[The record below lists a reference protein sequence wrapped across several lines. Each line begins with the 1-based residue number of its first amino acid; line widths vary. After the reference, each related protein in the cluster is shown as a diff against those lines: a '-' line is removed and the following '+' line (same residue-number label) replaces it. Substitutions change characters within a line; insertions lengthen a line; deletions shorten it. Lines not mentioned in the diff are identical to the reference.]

1 MTDVGGRLAIHHP
14 DHEESQHLTAFVAEH
29 QSADPKTPGSG
40 ESLENDELGQEQAL
54 YRFLVDSLTEYA
66 VFAVTPSGVV
76 MSWNAG
82 AEKTFGFA
90 QAEIIGRPF
99 DMIFTAEDARAGE
112 PRNELDSAL
121 SGAQTQ
127 HDRWHVR
134 KDGSR
139 FWGTNTVQPLYNAA
153 GKLLGFTKLVRD
165 TTLNH
170 VALEELSDSEQ
181 QLRLLVESE
190 HDYAIFSIALDGTV
204 TSWNAGAEKLFGYA
218 QTDMIGCNF
227 SNLFTPDDVIAGLP
241 VAELSAATTKGF
253 ANVELFLV
261 RKNGS
266 RFRASGKLNQLRRDA
281 AGQLRGFVKIV
292 HDITEQ
298 DAAYQHER
306 KWSTT
311 FQRAVLPLNLPEV
324 TGLKFDAVY
333 EPGLADAQV
342 GGDWYDA
349 VRLLDGRVLVTI
361 GDVGGRGLEAAVVVG
376 VVRQIMRGIAQLHA
390 DPALVLDAADRALAI
405 EYPDVYVTAWVGIL
419 DLVTRTITYSCAG
432 HPPTLLA
439 AADGS
444 VRELG
449 SPALPIGLREGLR
462 GESDT
467 VSWSDGDTLI
477 LYTDGLTEATHDVLT
492 GIARLYEAARWVGAA
507 LWHNPA
513 EEIKRLTIPDGSVDD
528 VAILV
533 LRADFATFEQHVD
546 RWHLDAGDAAAATA
560 LRMKF
565 TSSLAHKDFSS
576 EDIANAELVFG
587 ELIGNVVRHTCG
599 NCEVDIVVDHS
610 GSRTVLHVLDSGAGF
625 RYVSRLVPD
634 PYCESGR
641 GLFLIAAM
649 TADFEVDQRP
659 DGGSHARAV
668 LRGRFPSLLRQFMP
682 KRRLP
687 VAGAAILGA
696 DTTTDAGLRTIG
708 GPPLLRGLVQQ
719 I

>member
-1 MTDVGGRLAIHHP
+1 MTAPLP
-14 DHEESQHLTAFVAEH
+14 FV
-29 QSADPKTPGSG
+29 SRVS
-40 ESLENDELGQEQAL
+40 SENDAAGQDQAL

-66 VFAVTPSGVV
+66 VFAVSPAGVV
-76 MSWNAG
+76 ISWNAG
-82 AEKTFGFA
+82 AEKTFGFT

-99 DMIFTAEDARAGE
+99 DVIFTPEDARAGA

-121 SGAQTQ
+121 SGVQTQ

-139 FWGTNTVQPLYNAA
+139 FWGTNTVQPLRDAA

-170 VALEELSDSEQ
+170 LALEALSDSEQ

-190 HDYAIFSIALDGTV
+190 HDYGIFSIALDGTV
-204 TSWNAGAEKLFGYA
+204 TSWNAGAEKVFAYP
-218 QTDMIGCNF
+218 QTEMIGDNF
-227 SNLFTPDDVIAGLP
+227 AKLFTPEDAAAGLP
-241 VAELSAATTKGF
+241 VAQLHEATITGSAS
-253 ANVELFLV
+253 VEFFLT
-261 RKNGS
+261 RADGS
-266 RFRASGKLNQLRRDA
+266 RFRASGKLNQLKRDA
-281 AGQLRGFVKIV
+281 AGELRGFVIIV

-311 FQRAVLPLNLPEV
+311 FQRAVLPSHLPKIA
-324 TGLKFDAVY
+324 GLQFDALY
-333 EPGLADAQV
+333 QPGLSDAQV

-390 DPALVLDAADRALAI
+390 DPALLLDTADRALAV

-449 SPALPIGLREGLR
+449 SPALPLGLREGFR
-462 GESDT
+462 GVSDT

-477 LYTDGLTEATHDVLT
+477 LYTDGLIEAKQDVIA
-492 GIARLYEAARWVGAA
+492 GIALLYEAARQLGPAA
-507 LWHNPA
+507 WHGPA
-513 EEIKRLTIPDGSVDD
+513 GEIQRIVIPDGSADD
-528 VAILV
+528 VAMLV
-533 LRADFATFEQHVD
+533 LRVDFARFERHVD
-546 RWHLDAGDAAAATA
+546 RWRLDAGDAAAATA
-560 LRMKF
+560 LRETF
-565 TSSLAHKDFSS
+565 VASLAHKDFSA
-576 EDIANAELVFG
+576 EDIDNAELVFG
-587 ELIGNVVRHTCG
+587 ELISNVVRHANG
-599 NCEVDIVVDHS
+599 HLQVEVVIDRS
-610 GSRTVLHVLDSGAGF
+610 GRQTVLHVLDSGAGF

-641 GLFLIAAM
+641 GLFLIAAL
-649 TADFEVDQRP
+649 TADFEVDARP

-668 LRGRFPSLLRQFMP
+668 LRGRFPSLLREIAP
-682 KRRLP
+682 VHEVPTALP
-687 VAGAAILGA
+687 SV
-696 DTTTDAGLRTIG
+696 TI
-708 GPPLLRGLVQQ
+708 
-719 I
+719 

>member
-1 MTDVGGRLAIHHP
+1 MADVSDGVVVYRP
-14 DHEESQHLTAFVAEH
+14 DREASLDVNAVVAEY
-29 QSADPKTPGSG
+29 QADGAKIVSAGAS
-40 ESLENDELGQEQAL
+40 SANDSLGQDQAL

-66 VFAVTPSGVV
+66 VFAVSPSGVV

-82 AEKTFGFA
+82 AEKTFGFS
-90 QAEIIGRPF
+90 QAEIIGRSF
-99 DMIFTAEDARAGE
+99 EIIFTSGDARAGA
-112 PRNELDSAL
+112 PQNELDSAL
-121 SGAQTQ
+121 NGLQTQ

-139 FWGTNTVQPLYNAA
+139 FWGTNTVQPLYDAA

-190 HDYAIFSIALDGTV
+190 HDYAIFSVALDGTV
-204 TSWNAGAEKLFGYA
+204 TSWNAGAQKVFGYE
-218 QTDMIGCNF
+218 QTEMVGRNF
-227 SNLFTPDDVIAGLP
+227 SDLFTTEDVVAGSPL
-241 VAELSAATTKGF
+241 AELHEATMKGF
-253 ANVELFLV
+253 TDVECFLK
-261 RKNGS
+261 RKDGS
-266 RFRASGKLNQLRRDA
+266 RFRASGKLNQLKRDA
-281 AGQLRGFVKIV
+281 AGELRGFVKIV

-311 FQRAVLPLNLPEV
+311 FQRAVLPLHLPDV
-324 TGLKFDAVY
+324 TGLKFDALY

-390 DPALVLDAADRALAI
+390 DPALVLDAADRALAV
-405 EYPDVYVTAWVGIL
+405 EYPDVYVTAWVGVL
-419 DLVTRTITYSCAG
+419 DLVMRTITYSCAG

-449 SPALPIGLREGLR
+449 SPALPIGLREGVR
-462 GESDT
+462 GESDM
-467 VSWSDGDTLI
+467 VSWSNGDTLI

-492 GIARLYEAARWVGAA
+492 GIERLYEAARQLGTAS
-507 LWHNPA
+507 WHSPA
-513 EEIKRLTIPDGSVDD
+513 EQIKRVAIPAGSVDD
-528 VAILV
+528 VAVLV
-533 LRADFATFEQHVD
+533 LRVDFARFEQHVD
-546 RWHLDAGDAAAATA
+546 RWHLDASDAAAATA
-560 LRMKF
+560 LRMKS
-565 TSSLAHKDFSS
+565 TGSLAHKDFSS

-587 ELIGNVVRHTCG
+587 ELIGNVVRHTRG
-599 NCEVDIVVDHS
+599 NCQVDIVIDH
-610 GSRTVLHVLDSGAGF
+610 GGPRTVLHVLDSGAGF
-625 RYVSRLVPD
+625 SYVSRLVPD

-649 TADFEVDQRP
+649 TADFQVDQRS

-668 LRGRFPSLLRQFMP
+668 LRGRFPSLLREFTP
-682 KRRLP
+682 KLP
-687 VAGAAILGA
+687 VPSVVALKIAS
-696 DTTTDAGLRTIG
+696 
-708 GPPLLRGLVQQ
+708 
-719 I
+719 

>member
-1 MTDVGGRLAIHHP
+1 MMTA
-14 DHEESQHLTAFVAEH
+14 
-29 QSADPKTPGSG
+29 PKTLVASV
-40 ESLENDELGQEQAL
+40 SSENDATGQDQAL

-66 VFAVTPSGVV
+66 VFAVSPSGVV

-82 AEKTFGFA
+82 AEKTFGFT
-90 QAEIIGRPF
+90 QAEIIGLPF
-99 DMIFTAEDARAGE
+99 DIIFTSEDARAGA
-112 PRNELDSAL
+112 PQNELDSAL
-121 SGAQTQ
+121 SGVQTQ
-127 HDRWHVR
+127 HDRWHVC

-181 QLRLLVESE
+181 QLRLLVENE

-204 TSWNAGAEKLFGYA
+204 TSWNAGAQKVFGYA
-218 QTDMIGCNF
+218 PTDVIGCNF
-227 SNLFTPDDVIAGLP
+227 SKLFTPDDVIAGLP
-241 VAELSAATTKGF
+241 SAELNDATSKGF
-253 ANVELFLV
+253 ASVELCLV
-261 RKNGS
+261 RKDGS
-266 RFRASGKLNQLRRDA
+266 RFRASGKLNQLKRDA
-281 AGQLRGFVKIV
+281 AGELRGFVKIV
-292 HDITEQ
+292 RDITEQ

-324 TGLKFDAVY
+324 TGLKFDALY

-390 DPALVLDAADRALAI
+390 DPALVLDAADRALAV

-462 GESDT
+462 GESDM
-467 VSWSDGDTLI
+467 VSWSNGDTLI
-477 LYTDGLTEATHDVLT
+477 LYTDGLTEATRDVLT
-492 GIARLYEAARWVGAA
+492 GIALLEEAARQLGPS

-513 EEIKRLTIPDGSVDD
+513 EEIKRIVIPGGSVDD

-533 LRADFATFEQHVD
+533 LRVDFATFEQHVD
-546 RWHLDAGDAAAATA
+546 RWHLDVRDAVAATA
-560 LRMKF
+560 LRMQF
-565 TSSLAHKDFSS
+565 TASLAHRDFSP

-587 ELIGNVVRHTCG
+587 ELIGNVVRHTRG
-599 NCEVDIVVDHS
+599 SWQVDIVIDHS
-610 GSRTVLHVLDSGAGF
+610 GPRTVLHVLDSGAGF
-625 RYVSRLVPD
+625 SYVSRLPD

-668 LRGRFPSLLRQFMP
+668 LRGRFPSLLREFTP
-682 KRRLP
+682 KRSLP
-687 VAGAAILGA
+687 VAVAAILGA
-696 DTTTDAGLRTIG
+696 DTTTDAELRTIG
-708 GPPLLRGLVQQ
+708 QS
-719 I
+719 

>member
-1 MTDVGGRLAIHHP
+1 MTDVSDGVVVYRP
-14 DHEESQHLTAFVAEH
+14 DHEASLDVTAFVGEH
-29 QSADPKTPGSG
+29 RAGDPNIVSASGS
-40 ESLENDELGQEQAL
+40 SKNDSCGQDQAL

-66 VFAVTPSGVV
+66 VFAVSPSGVV

-82 AEKTFGFA
+82 AEQTFGFT
-90 QAEIIGRPF
+90 QAEIIGRSF
-99 DMIFTAEDARAGE
+99 EIIFTSEDARAGA
-112 PRNELDSAL
+112 PQNELDSAL
-121 SGAQTQ
+121 SGVQTQ

-139 FWGTNTVQPLYNAA
+139 FWGTNTVQPLYDAA

-190 HDYAIFSIALDGTV
+190 HDYAIFSVALDGTV
-204 TSWNAGAEKLFGYA
+204 TSWNAGAQKVFGYE
-218 QTDMIGCNF
+218 QTDMIGRNF
-227 SNLFTPDDVIAGLP
+227 SNLFTAEDVVAGSPL
-241 VAELSAATTKGF
+241 AELHEATIKGF
-253 ANVELFLV
+253 ANVECCLK
-261 RKNGS
+261 RKDGS
-266 RFRASGKLNQLRRDA
+266 RFRASGKLNQLKRDA
-281 AGQLRGFVKIV
+281 AGELRGFVKIV

-311 FQRAVLPLNLPEV
+311 FQRAVLPLHLPEV
-324 TGLKFDAVY
+324 TGLKFDALY

-390 DPALVLDAADRALAI
+390 DPALVLDAADRALAV
-405 EYPDVYVTAWVGIL
+405 EYPDVYVTAWVGVL
-419 DLVTRTITYSCAG
+419 DLVMRTITYSCAG

-449 SPALPIGLREGLR
+449 SPALPIGLREGVR

-467 VSWSDGDTLI
+467 VSWSNGDTLI

-492 GIARLYEAARWVGAA
+492 GIEQLYKAARQLGTSSWQ
-507 LWHNPA
+507 NPA
-513 EEIKRLTIPDGSVDD
+513 EEIKRVAIPAGSVDD

-533 LRADFATFEQHVD
+533 LRVDFARFEQHVD
-546 RWHLDAGDAAAATA
+546 RWHLDANDAAAATA

-565 TSSLAHKDFSS
+565 TASLAHRDFSS

-587 ELIGNVVRHTCG
+587 ELIGNVVRHTRGDCQ
-599 NCEVDIVVDHS
+599 VDIVIDHS
-610 GSRTVLHVLDSGAGF
+610 GPRIVLHILDSGAGF
-625 RYVSRLVPD
+625 SYVSRLVPD

-641 GLFLIAAM
+641 GLFLIAAL

-668 LRGRFPSLLRQFMP
+668 LRGRFPSLLREFTP
-682 KRRLP
+682 KLP
-687 VAGAAILGA
+687 VPSAVALKIAS
-696 DTTTDAGLRTIG
+696 
-708 GPPLLRGLVQQ
+708 
-719 I
+719 